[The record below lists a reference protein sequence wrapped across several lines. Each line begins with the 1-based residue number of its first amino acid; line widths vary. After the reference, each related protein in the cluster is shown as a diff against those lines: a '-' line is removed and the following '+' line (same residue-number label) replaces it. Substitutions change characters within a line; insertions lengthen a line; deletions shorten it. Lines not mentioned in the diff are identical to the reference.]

1 MRVELHIVRRYG
13 IKLPDR
19 EAAGMDPL
27 RGDLRLCERWVSPT
41 RALPALEL
49 TADCITNGRG
59 LLAVLYEPKIVAL
72 GSNWMRF
79 TGYEVH
85 QLGDHKQLVIQDWR
99 CLVSSN

>member
-19 EAAGMDPL
+19 EADGMEPL
-27 RGDLRLCERWVSPT
+27 RRDLRLCQRWVSPT
-41 RALPALEL
+41 KTLPALEL
-49 TADCITNGRG
+49 TANGITNGNG

-79 TGYEVH
+79 SGYEVH
-85 QLGDHKQLVIQDWR
+85 LLGDQKQLVMQDWR